1 MGYSPWGRKEL
12 DTAERLHFHFS
23 LSCTGEGNSN
33 PLQCSCLEN
42 TRDGGAWWAAIYE
55 VAQSQTRLKQLSS
68 SSSNIPTSPNWVRF
82 IGKSFTRVTLQSTL
96 LKKTPS
102 PFRLYL
108 PVTGLC
114 LCGTE
119 LWKCSL
125 PTFTCQIRFEEK
137 VPCSWILGK
146 C

>member
-1 MGYSPWGRKEL
+1 MPTGAYPLFLMYIG
-12 DTAERLHFHFS
+12 FS
-23 LSCTGEGNSN
+23 LSCIGEGNGN

-42 TRDGGAWWAAIYE
+42 PRDGGAWWAAIYG
-55 VAQSQTRLKQLSS
+55 VARSRTRLTRLSSSSS
-68 SSSNIPTSPNWVRF
+68 SSSNIPTSPNWVRV

-96 LKKTPS
+96 SKKTPS
-102 PFRLYL
+102 PCRLYL

-125 PTFTCQIRFEEK
+125 PSFTCQFRFEER
-137 VPCSWILGK
+137 VPCSWILGR